1 MAKSKYEYVKKFE
14 QNDQCLMNC
23 WIVIRIDG
31 RNFHR
36 YTCKYV
42 PCQIT
47 WWFYFISF
55 LFVVISDFP
64 MATVLRNQTIEE
76 HCSLW
81 INVLRQWW
89 RNSLTL
95 WLHMDRVM
103 NTGNVQRGGK
113 EGKGGRRGRGEGGEG
128 REGGEGFVKLG
139 GVIRLWH
146 RPHVHNSSGNR
157 NPRVK
162 RTCLQ
167 G

>member
-1 MAKSKYEYVKKFE
+1 MLSRLSDKMAKSKYEYVKKFE

-103 NTGNVQRGGK
+103 NTGNVQRGG
-113 EGKGGRRGRGEGGEG
+113 RG
-128 REGGEGFVKLG
+128 G
-139 GVIRLWH
+139 GVCEAGGWRRSDKI
-146 RPHVHNSSGNR
+146 VTQASC
-157 NPRVK
+157 
-162 RTCLQ
+162 T
-167 G
+167 